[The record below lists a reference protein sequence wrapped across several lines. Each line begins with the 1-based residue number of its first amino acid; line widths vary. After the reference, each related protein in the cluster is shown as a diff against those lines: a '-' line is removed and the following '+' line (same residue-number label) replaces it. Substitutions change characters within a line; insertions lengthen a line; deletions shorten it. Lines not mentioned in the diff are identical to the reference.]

1 MHPLKLSLLSLAI
14 GAGVS
19 GQVCAAEDFSNLFTQ
34 GTPIVDA
41 RYRYEYVD
49 QNAAKGKAALDQANA
64 QTLRT
69 RLGFQTGKWYG
80 LSSLVEADNV
90 ARIGNESFNS
100 TRNGQ
105 KQYSV
110 VADPDGTEINQ
121 ALLRYDHKYASAI
134 AGRQR
139 INLDNQRFIG
149 SVAWR
154 QNEQTYDGGLVQ
166 FKPLAGLTLTAA
178 YIDNINT
185 VFGPENGKYDNKT
198 NPANIDGHSQLFNAQ
213 YVVMPELVVSG
224 YAYLLDLDNIA
235 VDNKAA
241 TSVGTLSSQTTGLR
255 LNGAIAG
262 FTYAAEYAQQKDYAD
277 NPNNLDSDYYLAE
290 LGYTVAG
297 VGLKAGYEVLG
308 GGDDGSSSKVNTSN
322 LAFQTPLATKHAFQ
336 GWADVFLST
345 PADGIED
352 AYFGATAPLLG
363 GTAQAVYHDYSAQQ
377 GGNNYGEELDL
388 SYGHPIPGVKGLVAL
403 AKYANY
409 DSADNAVTV
418 DTEKFWLQLQYSYL

>member
-69 RLGFQTGKWYG
+69 RLGFQTGKWFG

-105 KQYSV
+105 KEYSV

-213 YVVMPELVVSG
+213 YVVMPELVVTG

-308 GGDDGSSSKVNTSN
+308 GGDDGSSKVNNSN

-336 GWADVFLST
+336 GWADVFLTT

-377 GGNNYGEELDL
+377 GGDNYGEELDL
-388 SYGHPIPGVKGLVAL
+388 SYGHPVPGVKGLVAL